1 MQHLRQLT
9 LAKVTVLSQI
19 SDVWKLHTAVPPNI
33 IMRICEKDIDF
44 YLYTDK
50 IESAST
56 IALLHFAAAQEN
68 TTMIVRRAKMENEEK
83 KTKFCPHCGEKI
95 DEDCVV
101 CPKCG
106 KQVQQLQTPNIVIN
120 NTNQN
125 VNTNVAAAGPKPK
138 NKWVAFLLCLFLGF
152 FGAHKFYE
160 GKILMG
166 VLYIFTLGLL
176 GIGWVVDLILILLK
190 PNPYYV

>member
-1 MQHLRQLT
+1 
-9 LAKVTVLSQI
+9 
-19 SDVWKLHTAVPPNI
+19 
-33 IMRICEKDIDF
+33 
-44 YLYTDK
+44 
-50 IESAST
+50 
-56 IALLHFAAAQEN
+56 
-68 TTMIVRRAKMENEEK
+68 MENEEK

-166 VLYIFTLGLL
+166 VLYLFTFGLL
-176 GIGWVVDLILILLK
+176 GIGWIVDIILILLK